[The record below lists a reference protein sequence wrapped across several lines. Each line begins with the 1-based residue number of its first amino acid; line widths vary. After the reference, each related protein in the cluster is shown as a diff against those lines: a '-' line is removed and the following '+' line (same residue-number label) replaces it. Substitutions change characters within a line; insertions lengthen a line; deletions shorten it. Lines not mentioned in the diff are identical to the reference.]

1 MNGKRA
7 MVFLLVCTAALMG
20 PALASSASSPVC
32 VPATRE
38 LFRLR
43 VVNDAGGAVS
53 VSRDGGDTWQL
64 LGEVVR
70 YTARVNRRGYTASK
84 WVAAGRVA
92 ATAVNAIHISAGY
105 DGAEDRGVVFSLLP
119 RDFLAPPSDYQSF
132 LSPDSSIYTDIPAGE
147 AVFGGGEAPLV
158 GNRVLLEG
166 ACGALDGLPLDY
178 VPRQGD
184 SLVILVERPER
195 YPVAAVFENWEGG
208 EVVLAYADGSRE
220 AVGWVIRPAH
230 GVGRFAGSRYAG
242 IGRIRANHAGV
253 VGVSTSPL
261 GELGA
266 FQILPMGHAL
276 SPEMGIAWRMTQ
288 WMIVG
293 PRGEESPLWG
303 GLRPLFYQHL
313 RPEYLPDDLYAPDW
327 EPRLLARFLVEADFG
342 NGWQPLP
349 ALRLDP
355 DPTVP
360 LPGWAH
366 SGLAEA
372 RQFRILFPL
381 AERSSS
387 ARRVGA
393 GQ

>member
-1 MNGKRA
+1 
-7 MVFLLVCTAALMG
+7 
-20 PALASSASSPVC
+20 
-32 VPATRE
+32 
-38 LFRLR
+38 
-43 VVNDAGGAVS
+43 
-53 VSRDGGDTWQL
+53 
-64 LGEVVR
+64 
-70 YTARVNRRGYTASK
+70 
-84 WVAAGRVA
+84 VA

-119 RDFLAPPSDYQSF
+119 RDFLAPPSEYQSF

-158 GNRVLLEG
+158 GNRILLEG
-166 ACGALDGLPLDY
+166 ECGALDELPTGY

-195 YPVAAVFENWEGG
+195 YPVSAVFENWEGG
-208 EVVLAYADGSRE
+208 EVALAYADGSRE
-220 AVGWVIRPAH
+220 AIGWVIRPAH
-230 GVGRFAGSRYAG
+230 GVGRFAGSLYAG

-253 VGVSTSPL
+253 VDVSTSPL

-303 GLRPLFYQHL
+303 GLMPLFYQHL
-313 RPEYLPDDLYAPDW
+313 RPDYRPDDLYAPDW
-327 EPRLLARFLVEADFG
+327 EQRLLSRFLVEADFG
-342 NGWQPLP
+342 NGWRPLP

-360 LPGWAH
+360 LPGWAN
-366 SGLAEA
+366 SGLADA
-372 RQFRILFPL
+372 RRFRILFPL
-381 AERSSS
+381 AERSRS